1 MHQHS
6 HYRGPR
12 RRREKEHE
20 KIFEEIIA
28 ENFLNVGKETVT
40 LVQEE
45 QRVPARINPKRNTQR
60 HIAIKMTKIKDKER
74 ILKAA
79 REKQQNIKRDSHKA
93 IR

>member
-1 MHQHS
+1 M
-6 HYRGPR
+6 
-12 RRREKEHE
+12 
-20 KIFEEIIA
+20 
-28 ENFLNVGKETVT
+28 GKEIATQ
-40 LVQEE
+40 VQEVH
-45 QRVPARINPKRNTQR
+45 RVPYSMNPKRNTQR